1 MQDYSCPDCSW
12 NKMDINELFI
22 FLSIG
27 SLGMFVNVTIC
38 EAIALSTEN
47 VSLF

>member
-1 MQDYSCPDCSW
+1 MQDYSYPDCSW

-27 SLGMFVNVTIC
+27 SLGMFANLTAGIR
-38 EAIALSTEN
+38 IST
-47 VSLF
+47 VGIKFP